1 MPRGP
6 FPDIGSV
13 EITPPTTNESPIR
26 RCASS
31 DDQLLTSPHEGIDT
45 VTDVLYYTA
54 REYGSRKAFGWRDII
69 KTHVEEKEVQKTIG
83 GKTITE
89 MRKWTHFELSGYKW
103 IDYIQMK
110 EYAIDVAKGLVELGM
125 RPSQIFNI
133 YAETGYDRLYFL

>member
-1 MPRGP
+1 MPCGP

-13 EITPPTTNESPIR
+13 DISPPTTANESPIR

-31 DDQLLTSPHEGIDT
+31 KDELLTSPYEGIDT

-54 REYGSRKAFGWRDII
+54 REHGRRKAFGWRDII
-69 KTHVEEKEVQKTIG
+69 KVHEEEKEVQKTIG

-89 MRKWTHFELSGYKW
+89 MRKWTYFELSGYKW

-110 EYAIDVAKGLVELGM
+110 EYAIDLAKGLVQLGM
-125 RPSQIFNI
+125 QPSQIFNI
-133 YAETGYDRLYFL
+133 YAATG